1 MTEIALAVWFAAP
14 GARTVGAMNTTCPTR
29 LGALSDLRIIDL
41 TRVYAGPA
49 CTQMLADHGA
59 DVIKIE
65 PPQGD
70 ETRDWGAAGVRG
82 LSSYFWGLNRNKR
95 ALALDLSRPEGR
107 EVVLRLLQDADV
119 LIDNFKLGTLERW
132 GLGYEQHLQ
141 PRFPRLVHLTISGFG
156 TSGPLA
162 GYPGYDAVAQAFA
175 GVMSVNGEPGGE
187 PLKLPM
193 PVVDYATGLYAS
205 SALLMALHE
214 RQRSGCGQHIDL
226 SLFDVALTIT
236 HPLGTTWMFTGEVPA
251 PTGNVYAAIAPYGL
265 FSCRDRKV
273 FTGAGNN
280 GAFRKLCQVL
290 GLANLPA
297 DPRFANNQQRV
308 AHRAALNAA
317 LDAATAQWGGE
328 ELALT
333 LMRAGVAAGV
343 VQNLHEAFHHPQTAT
358 NGMWHEL
365 EGGQVVANPIK
376 LGRTPGHLR
385 SAAPM
390 FGQDTDSV
398 LAEAGYSPTQIA
410 ELEQAGAL
418 ARQRQPTTGTPTQ
431 RTEHCPQPPE
441 NLKETPA

>member
-1 MTEIALAVWFAAP
+1 
-14 GARTVGAMNTTCPTR
+14 MNTTSRTR
-29 LGALSDLRIIDL
+29 HGTLSDLRVIDL

-70 ETRDWGAAGVRG
+70 ETRDWGTAGPQG

-95 ALALDLSRPEGR
+95 TLALDFGQAAGR
-107 EVVLRLLQDADV
+107 EVLLRLLQDADV

-132 GLGYEQHLQ
+132 GLGYANDLQ

-156 TSGPLA
+156 TRGPLA

-193 PVVDYATGLYAS
+193 PVVDYATGLYAT

-226 SLFDVALTIT
+226 SLFDVALTMT
-236 HPLGTTWMFTGEVPA
+236 HPLSTTWMFTEEVPA

-280 GAFRKLCQVL
+280 GAFRKLCRVL
-290 GLANLPA
+290 GMPELA
-297 DPRFANNQQRV
+297 DDSRFADNRQRV
-308 AHRAALNAA
+308 AHRAALDAA
-317 LDAATAQWGGE
+317 LSAATRQWDGE

-343 VQNLHEAFHHPQTAT
+343 VQNLHEAFHHPQAVA
-358 NGMWHEL
+358 NGMWQDL
-365 EGGQVVANPIK
+365 GGGKVVANPIR
-376 LGRTPGHLR
+376 LDRTPATLH
-385 SAAPM
+385 SPAPT
-390 FGQDTDSV
+390 FGRDTDDV
-398 LAEAGYSPTQIA
+398 LAEAGYSAGQIA
-410 ELEQAGAL
+410 DLEQAGAL
-418 ARQRQPTTGTPTQ
+418 ARQRKAAHGAPT
-431 RTEHCPQPPE
+431 
-441 NLKETPA
+441 